1 MRCGFEGDSNENKPA
16 VGAEEE
22 EVAKMGC
29 PSLGEHT
36 QVEVVIEESYEF
48 KVIFHWIL
56 YILLRQLLLLL
67 ILLLLLLQVIVV
79 VAAQ

>member
-1 MRCGFEGDSNENKPA
+1 M

-48 KVIFHWIL
+48 KVSVFVLCPNCFFINMNAYL
-56 YILLRQLLLLL
+56 
-67 ILLLLLLQVIVV
+67 
-79 VAAQ
+79 